1 MEKIFVPSQID
12 LPIDRVFI
20 VAATL
25 STFKGCRHL
34 DVQIFRPG
42 ATDAEVEA
50 IKGLGLVAP
59 VDPSVPAEVLQAAD
73 ESTLSFGADYVLP
86 KPMDPRLLPRVARA
100 VAIAAVESGVARIAL
115 PENYML

>member
-42 ATDAEVEA
+42 ATEIGLSISTAPSGIRA
-50 IKGLGLVAP
+50 IRCRASLN
-59 VDPSVPAEVLQAAD
+59 SI
-73 ESTLSFGADYVLP
+73 S
-86 KPMDPRLLPRVARA
+86 RLA
-100 VAIAAVESGVARIAL
+100 
-115 PENYML
+115 